1 MEIPKETIAGRS
13 QNVWAKLIQGFWNLF
28 KSKFH
33 FISEVMWPKV
43 NVHLHKL
50 LRSDIFQMY
59 SFRKDCW
66 KKFNFESSISL
77 SHPGSDTSYYRK
89 SSPRTSR
96 TRSGQNSTCKSEEE
110 LDIKLPIGSLDGLE
124 ETWSSK
130 YRKPLEKLKVIQKS
144 QSQSQLTWDN
154 SLPTLNHSRSWRNLT
169 VDLFFEK
176 NSKET

>member
-50 LRSDIFQMY
+50 FKYTPSE
-59 SFRKDCW
+59 KTVE

-110 LDIKLPIGSLDGLE
+110 LDIKLPIGSLGGLE

>member
-1 MEIPKETIAGRS
+1 MFGPNSSKVFEIY
-13 QNVWAKLIQGFWNLF
+13 L
-28 KSKFH
+28 
-33 FISEVMWPKV
+33 KV
-43 NVHLHKL
+43 NSILFPRWCGP
-50 LRSDIFQMY
+50 RSMSIFT
-59 SFRKDCW
+59 SFCEVIFFKCTPLEKTVK

-96 TRSGQNSTCKSEEE
+96 TRSGRNSTCKSEEE